1 MTNKEVQCTDCCI
14 RIAFRLSNT
23 TRRSRLMRKLLI
35 LLVSIMLLGGLTA
48 CAKDKELK
56 VDSVTTSDQESSD
69 ETPSEQSSETEKK
82 TIGKVESKSK
92 NGDAKNDDP
101 DEKNTKEADSEDE
114 KDKKDEKKN
123 TKETNNKKEKD
134 KKDEKSEEDEGEA
147 EEFNEEVI
155 DTKQFKAKLIRAE
168 RVSDEFQKG
177 ERIEVTFEVE
187 NKRKD
192 TVTVRGEE
200 VSVDGKMV
208 DDMMVYMMHDVSGG
222 KKADIVLTI
231 DDNYG
236 KEKLPEMEENLEFIL
251 KVYSKE
257 NIESLDEHVVKID
270 FK

>member
-1 MTNKEVQCTDCCI
+1 
-14 RIAFRLSNT
+14 
-23 TRRSRLMRKLLI
+23 MRKLLI

-92 NGDAKNDDP
+92 NGDEKNDDP
-101 DEKNTKEADSEDE
+101 DEKNTKEADSED
-114 KDKKDEKKN
+114 
-123 TKETNNKKEKD
+123 EKD

-208 DDMMVYMMHDVSGG
+208 DDMMVYMMQDVSGG

>member
-1 MTNKEVQCTDCCI
+1 
-14 RIAFRLSNT
+14 
-23 TRRSRLMRKLLI
+23 
-35 LLVSIMLLGGLTA
+35 
-48 CAKDKELK
+48 
-56 VDSVTTSDQESSD
+56 
-69 ETPSEQSSETEKK
+69 
-82 TIGKVESKSK
+82 
-92 NGDAKNDDP
+92 
-101 DEKNTKEADSEDE
+101 
-114 KDKKDEKKN
+114 
-123 TKETNNKKEKD
+123 
-134 KKDEKSEEDEGEA
+134 EDEGDL

-208 DDMMVYMMHDVSGG
+208 DDMMVYMMQDVSGG

-236 KEKLPEMEENLEFIL
+236 KEKLPEVEENLEFIL

-270 FK
+270 FKLVFFNLSCLLQHYHFLKLNVQSQSYWCFLLAYQHF